1 KLNKHE
7 SLELACPV
15 LAQGRKQL
23 LEKWLKENKL
33 ECTEELG
40 DIVRLHNMTLALS
53 VYLCANVPNKV
64 VACFAKMGQFD
75 KILLYTKKVGYH
87 PDYVALLQH

>member
-7 SLELACPV
+7 PLELACPV
-15 LAQGRKQL
+15 LAQGHKQL

-40 DIVRLHNMTLALS
+40 DIVCLHDMTLTLS
-53 VYLCANVPNKV
+53 VYLHANVPNKV
-64 VACFAKMGQFD
+64 VACFAETGQFD
-75 KILLYTKKVGYH
+75 KILLYAKKVGYLSGH
-87 PDYVALLQH
+87 TP